1 MNVLYE
7 ICVVILSGGLG
18 LVLFRL
24 LKPKSVSTENQ
35 AVIVKIEDKQKQND
49 ELAKQILAAMGKS
62 KEEIAKLEEEKN
74 KDVTKQAL
82 DDFFNNRKH

>member
-1 MNVLYE
+1 MDVLFE

-35 AVIVKIEDKQKQND
+35 AVIVKIEDKSKQND
-49 ELAKQILAAMGKS
+49 QIAA
-62 KEEIAKLEEEKN
+62 EIAKSLEAAQDKIKALEEEKK
-74 KDVTKQAL
+74 KDITKESL